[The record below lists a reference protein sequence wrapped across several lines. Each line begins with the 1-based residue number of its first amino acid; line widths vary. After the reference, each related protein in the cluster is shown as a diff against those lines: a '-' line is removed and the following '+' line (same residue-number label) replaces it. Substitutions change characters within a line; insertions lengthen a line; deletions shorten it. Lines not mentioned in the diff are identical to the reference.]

1 MQRQEIERKALETYL
16 SGYHCAEVIS
26 KTIVEAYGNASDSIP
41 KVASGFGGGVG
52 RTLGDVCGI
61 FSGGIIAL
69 GYLHGRMTPTEDI
82 KDVFNLTAEW
92 RRRFIAKVG
101 STQCPTILK
110 KLGEQDNM
118 MKCKKLTAEMTGILA
133 ELLDKPGN

>member
-1 MQRQEIERKALETYL
+1 MQRQEIERKAFETYL

-26 KTIVEAYGNASDSIP
+26 KTIIEAYGDGSAGIP
-41 KVASGFGGGVG
+41 RVASGFGGGVG
-52 RTLGDVCGI
+52 RTSEDVCGI

-69 GYLHGRMTPTEDI
+69 GYLHGRMTPEEDI
-82 KDVFNLTAEW
+82 KKTFQLTAEW
-92 RRRFIAKVG
+92 RKRFIAKVG
-101 STQCPTILK
+101 STQCPDILK
-110 KLGEQDNM
+110 KLGEQDHM